1 MKNKIGYIA
10 SFICVFFLISAMTGP
25 IMSGEVEP
33 STYKDEKDT
42 ETSISIT
49 NLEISLESARFGYG
63 TNLILTNQGNQVL
76 KDIIWSFRGKPVISG
91 TGLIRQSQSSQG
103 TISELGAGETETI
116 EFRPFDS
123 VNPSPLGF
131 GNTYLNASAQ
141 VGDIQI
147 RTQQRTDHFLFFL
160 YNYQDTY
167 KDIPP
172 AVAYQMYL
180 DEIFELI
187 IDVVGLDIYSLG
199 HLPGAVNYIWADGTL
214 NSKIPTL
221 DKEGTYLVYCHTDPP
236 STDSAQSLID
246 AGIINVYRLEGNYRA
261 WVDAGYP
268 TEP

>member
-1 MKNKIGYIA
+1 MKKIVCI
-10 SFICVFFLISAMTGP
+10 SVLICFVIPLLVTGETPISENDGSSAHN
-25 IMSGEVEP
+25 
-33 STYKDEKDT
+33 YEKDT
-42 ETSISIT
+42 EIPCTSTDLTIALEQARLSFGV
-49 NLEISLESARFGYG
+49 NLV
-63 TNLILTNQGNQVL
+63 LTNEGNQRL
-76 KDIIWSFRGKPVISG
+76 DDITWSFRGKPVISG

-246 AGIINVYRLEGNYRA
+246 AGITNVYRLEGNYRA